1 VELFYN
7 SLLFTIWTIECN
19 MEQNVISLC
28 TLHHDSTFLQA
39 LFIVRKKAK
48 RAAPSESYFAT

>member
-39 LFIVRKKAK
+39 FIVRKK
-48 RAAPSESYFAT
+48 S